1 MDFDQLRDFIVAS
14 LEDGNAR
21 DIQVLD
27 VRGRSSFTD
36 LMVVATGR
44 ASTHIRAVAS
54 KLEAEARDKDI
65 EVLGAEVGAQPEW
78 ALVDLGSAVVH
89 IMTEQ
94 ARVHYSLERLWE
106 KPAE

>member
-1 MDFDQLRDFIVAS
+1 MDFEQLRDFIVS
-14 LEDGNAR
+14 KLEESNAR
-21 DIQVLD
+21 DVQVLD

-36 LMVVATGR
+36 LMVIATGR

-54 KLEAEARDKDI
+54 KLEAEARDKGI

-78 ALVDLGSAVVH
+78 ALVDLGDAVIH

-94 ARVHYSLERLWE
+94 ARAHYSLERLWSGS
-106 KPAE
+106 